1 MRPFFLAFVL
11 WGARALAEEAD
22 GGELVPHQKDVR
34 DLSLDDLLAT
44 PIAVATPRAWRAARR
59 DGPPGVVSAM
69 TREEILA
76 SGARDLLEVLQLI
89 PGFSFH
95 TDVEGVVG
103 AGFPRRVGP
112 RGQGAVAHRRIE
124 MNELL
129 YSTNAFGNELPVQ
142 GDREGRSDSRPGS
155 ALYGGNAELAVINV
169 ITPHSEVAGWR
180 RGGGRFAYS
189 HAGFLTRRSG
199 RRAAG
204 RSARKSSSSR

>member
-1 MRPFFLAFVL
+1 MRPFFLAFCTL
-11 WGARALAEEAD
+11 GARALAEEAD

-44 PIAVATPRAWRAARR
+44 PIAVATPAVARSSRETPGRGVR
-59 DGPPGVVSAM
+59 DDARGD
-69 TREEILA
+69 LA

-103 AGFPRRVGP
+103 AGF
-112 RGQGAVAHRRIE
+112 RGVWGHEGKVLLLIDGIE

-142 GDREGRSDSRPGS
+142 VIEKVEVIRGP
-155 ALYGGNAELAVINV
+155 ALRCTAA
-169 ITPHSEVAGWR
+169 TP
-180 RGGGRFAYS
+180 
-189 HAGFLTRRSG
+189 
-199 RRAAG
+199 
-204 RSARKSSSSR
+204 SSR